1 MRENF
6 KLIVKSVILLTTIA
20 VLGRRTMAKMKAAD
34 AAVLV
39 LEREGISVAFG
50 VPGAAINPL
59 YSALRKHGGIRHILA
74 RHVEGASHM
83 ADGYTR
89 ARAGNI
95 GVCIGTSGPAGTD
108 MITGLYTAAADSVP
122 ILCITGQAPRAK
134 LYKEDF
140 QAVDIET
147 IAKAVTKWAICV
159 REPALVPMVF
169 QQAFHVMR
177 SGRPGPVHIDLP
189 IDVQMAEIEFDIDA
203 YEPLAVYKPAASQRQ
218 AQRAMQ
224 MLNAAERPLIVAG
237 GGIINADASALLVEF
252 AELTGV
258 PVVPTLMGWGTIPD
272 DHDLMAG
279 MVGLQTSHRYG
290 NATFLESDFVFG
302 IGNRWA
308 NRHTGSVEVYTK
320 GRKFIHVD
328 IEPTQIGRVFGP
340 DLGIVSDAGAAL
352 RVFLKAAR
360 EMKAAGTLR
369 DRSEWAAQCLHRK
382 QNMLRKSH
390 FDAVPLKPQRVYQEM
405 NEILDRDTCYVS
417 TIGLSQIAGAQF
429 LHVYQPRN
437 WINCGQAGPLGWT
450 LPAALGVRAA
460 DPDRKIVALSGDYDF
475 QFMIEELAV
484 GAQHKLPYLH
494 VVVNNSYLG
503 LIRQAQRGF
512 QMDFE
517 VSLAFDNINTAPDGD
532 AVRGY
537 GVDHVAVA
545 EGLGCKAIRV
555 KSPNEF
561 KDAFARAHALM
572 AEHQVPVV
580 LEFILERV
588 TNIAMGTEVD
598 SVNEFEEILCLDPS
612 LSITKSQD
620 LGRIETK
627 APASSHDAFADKR

>member
-1 MRENF
+1 
-6 KLIVKSVILLTTIA
+6 
-20 VLGRRTMAKMKAAD
+20 MARMKAID
-34 AAVLV
+34 AAVRV
-39 LEREGISVAFG
+39 LEREGINTAFG

-59 YSALRKHGGIRHILA
+59 YAALKARGTIRHILA

-83 ADGYTR
+83 ADGYSR
-89 ARAGNI
+89 AKPGNI

-108 MITGLYTAAADSVP
+108 MITGLYTALADSIP

-147 IAKAVTKWAICV
+147 ISKGVTKWSVCV

-177 SGRPGPVHIDLP
+177 SGRPGPVLIDLP
-189 IDVQMAEIEFDIDA
+189 IDVQMAEIEFDDDT
-203 YEPLAVYKPAASQRQ
+203 YEKLPIHRPAASRRQ
-218 AQRAMQ
+218 AERAIA

-237 GGIINADASALLVEF
+237 GGIINADACGLLVAF

-258 PVVPTLMGWGTIPD
+258 PVIPTLMGWGSIPD
-272 DHDLMAG
+272 DHALMAG

-290 NATFLESDFVFG
+290 NATFLESDFVLG
-302 IGNRWA
+302 VGNRWA

-320 GRKFIHVD
+320 GRKFVHVD

-340 DLGIVSDAGAAL
+340 DFGIVSDAKAAL
-352 RVFLKAAR
+352 LMFIEVAH

-369 DRSEWAAQCLHRK
+369 DRSEWAGACAHRK
-382 QNMLRKSH
+382 AHMLRRSH
-390 FDAVPLKPQRVYQEM
+390 FDAVPLKPQRVYEEM
-405 NEILDRDTCYVS
+405 NQVFGRDTCYVT

-429 LHVYQPRN
+429 LRVYEPRN

-460 DPDRKIVALSGDYDF
+460 DPHKPIVALSGDYDF

-517 VSLAFDNINTAPDGD
+517 VSLAFDNINVEPDGD
-532 AVRGY
+532 APRGY

-561 KDAFARAHALM
+561 SDAFARAQALM
-572 AEHQVPVV
+572 EEHQVPVV
-580 LEFILERV
+580 LEFILEKV
-588 TNIAMGTEVD
+588 TNISMGTEVD
-598 SVNEFEEILCLDPS
+598 SVNEFEDILCLDPS
-612 LSITKSQD
+612 LSIRKSQD
-620 LGRIETK
+620 MGSTEPPKVLE
-627 APASSHDAFADKR
+627 PAAR

>member
-1 MRENF
+1 MP
-6 KLIVKSVILLTTIA
+6 
-20 VLGRRTMAKMKAAD
+20 KMKAVD

-39 LEREGISVAFG
+39 MAREGVSVAFG

-59 YSALRKHGGIRHILA
+59 YSALRRHGGIRHILA

-89 ARAGNI
+89 AKPGNI

-108 MITGLYTAAADSVP
+108 MITGLYAAQADSVP

-134 LYKEDF
+134 LHKEDF
-140 QAVDIET
+140 QAVDIES
-147 IAKAVTKWAICV
+147 IAKTVTKWSVCV
-159 REPALVPMVF
+159 REPALMPSVF

-177 SGRPGPVHIDLP
+177 SGRPGPVLIDLP
-189 IDVQMAEIEFDIDA
+189 VDVQMAEIEFDIDA
-203 YEPLAVYKPAASQRQ
+203 YESLPPYKPAATARQ
-218 AQRAMQ
+218 AERALA
-224 MLNAAERPLIVAG
+224 MLCTAERPLIVAG
-237 GGIINADASALLVEF
+237 GGVINADASALLTEF
-252 AELTGV
+252 AEVTGV
-258 PVVPTLMGWGTIPD
+258 PVIPTLMGWGCIPD

-308 NRHTGSVEVYTK
+308 NRHTGSVEVYTR
-320 GRKFIHVD
+320 GRRFIHVD

-352 RVFLKAAR
+352 REFIAAAR
-360 EMKAAGTLR
+360 EMKARGALPDWSG
-369 DRSEWAAQCLHRK
+369 WAAACLHRK
-382 QNMLRKSH
+382 QNMLRRSH
-390 FDAVPLKPQRVYQEM
+390 FDAVPLKPQRVYEEM
-405 NEILDRDTCYVS
+405 NQVFDRDTTYVT

-429 LHVYQPRN
+429 LHVYRPRN

-460 DPDRKIVALSGDYDF
+460 DPARRIVALSGDYDF
-475 QFMIEELAV
+475 QFMLEELAV

-503 LIRQAQRGF
+503 LIRQSQRGF

-517 VSLAFDNINTAPDGD
+517 VSLAFDNINAGPDGD
-532 AVRGY
+532 APPGY

-561 KDAFARAHALM
+561 KDAFARAERLM

-588 TNIAMGTEVD
+588 TNISMGAEVD
-598 SVNEFEEILCLDPS
+598 SVNEFEEILCLDPN
-612 LSITKSQD
+612 LSIGRGQD
-620 LGRIETK
+620 MGSEIPAKQLEPAGRG
-627 APASSHDAFADKR
+627 

>member
-1 MRENF
+1 MN
-6 KLIVKSVILLTTIA
+6 A
-20 VLGRRTMAKMKAAD
+20 VD

-39 LEREGISVAFG
+39 LEREGVSVAFG

-59 YSALRKHGGIRHILA
+59 YSALRKRGSIRHILA

-83 ADGYTR
+83 ADGYSR
-89 ARAGNI
+89 AKAGNV

-108 MITGLYTAAADSVP
+108 MITGLYAAAADSIP
-122 ILCITGQAPRAK
+122 ILCITGQAPRAR

-140 QAVDIET
+140 QAVDIES
-147 IAKAVTKWAICV
+147 IAKPVTKWAVTV

-177 SGRPGPVHIDLP
+177 SGRPGPVLIDLP
-189 IDVQMAEIEFDIDA
+189 IDVQMAEIEFDIET
-203 YEPLAVYKPAASQRQ
+203 YEPLPLYKPSATVKQ
-218 AQRAMQ
+218 ARRAIA
-224 MLNAAERPLIVAG
+224 MLNASERPLIVAG
-237 GGIINADASALLVEF
+237 GGVINADASALLVEF

-258 PVVPTLMGWGTIPD
+258 PVIPTLMGWGSIPD

-290 NATFLESDFVFG
+290 NATFLESDFVLG

-308 NRHTGSVEVYTK
+308 NRHTGSVDVYTK
-320 GRKFIHVD
+320 GRKFVHVD

-340 DLGIVSDAGAAL
+340 DFGIVSDAGAAL
-352 RVFLKAAR
+352 ELFVEAAR
-360 EMKAAGTLR
+360 ELEREGVLKDRGAWAG
-369 DRSEWAAQCLHRK
+369 QCLHRK
-382 QNMLRKSH
+382 RNMLRKSH
-390 FDAVPLKPQRVYQEM
+390 FDHVPLKPQRVYEEM
-405 NEILDRDTCYVS
+405 NENLDRDTCFVT

-429 LHVYQPRN
+429 LHVYNPRN

-460 DPDRKIVALSGDYDF
+460 DPKRKIVALSGDYDF

-517 VSLAFDNINTAPDGD
+517 VSLAFENINAEPGGD
-532 AVRGY
+532 AVPGY

-561 KDAFARAHALM
+561 KDAFARAHKLM
-572 AEHQVPVV
+572 EEHQVPVV

-588 TNIAMGTEVD
+588 TNVAMGTEING
-598 SVNEFEEILCLDPS
+598 VNEFEEILCLDPS
-612 LSITKSQD
+612 LSIRKSQD
-620 LGRIETK
+620 MSPAEPAK
-627 APASSHDAFADKR
+627 APQLDAFAERR

>member
-1 MRENF
+1 
-6 KLIVKSVILLTTIA
+6 
-20 VLGRRTMAKMKAAD
+20 MAKMKAIE

-39 LEREGISVAFG
+39 MEREGISVAFG

-59 YSALRKHGGIRHILA
+59 YAALRKAGTIRHILA

-83 ADGYTR
+83 ADGYSR
-89 ARAGNI
+89 AKAGNI

-108 MITGLYTAAADSVP
+108 MITGLYTAQADSIP

-147 IAKAVTKWAICV
+147 IAKAVTKWSVCV
-159 REPALVPMVF
+159 REPALLPMVF

-177 SGRPGPVHIDLP
+177 SGRPGPVLIDMP
-189 IDVQMAEIEFDIDA
+189 IDVQMAEIEFDIDT
-203 YEPLAVYKPAASQRQ
+203 YEPLPAYKPAASRRQ
-218 AQRAMQ
+218 AERAIA
-224 MLNAAERPLIVAG
+224 MLNASARPLIVAG
-237 GGIINADASALLVEF
+237 GGIINADASDKLVEF
-252 AELTGV
+252 AELVGV
-258 PVVPTLMGWGTIPD
+258 PVIPTLMGWGVIPD
-272 DHDLMAG
+272 DHRLMAG

-290 NATFLESDFVFG
+290 NATFLESDFVLG

-308 NRHTGSVEVYTK
+308 NRHTGSVDVYTK
-320 GRKFIHVD
+320 GRKFVHVD

-340 DLGIVSDAGAAL
+340 DFGIVSDAGAAL
-352 RVFLKAAR
+352 AMFIEVAR
-360 EMKAAGTLR
+360 EMQAAGTLP
-369 DRSEWAAQCLHRK
+369 DRSGWVASCEHRK
-382 QNMLRKSH
+382 SSMLRRSH

-405 NEILDRDTCYVS
+405 NEVMDRDTCYVT

-429 LHVYQPRN
+429 LKVYSPRN

-460 DPDRKIVALSGDYDF
+460 DPDKKIVALSGDYDF
-475 QFMIEELAV
+475 QFMLEELAV

-503 LIRQAQRGF
+503 LIRQSQRGF
-512 QMDFE
+512 EMDFE
-517 VSLAFDNINTAPDGD
+517 VSLAFDNINADPAGD
-532 AVRGY
+532 SVPGY

-545 EGLGCKAIRV
+545 EGLGCKAIRA

-561 KDAFARAHALM
+561 KDAFARAEALM
-572 AEHQVPVV
+572 AEFQVPVV

-588 TNIAMGTEVD
+588 TNISMGTEVD
-598 SVNEFEEILCLDPS
+598 SVNEFEDILCLDPS
-612 LSITKSQD
+612 LSIRKSQD
-620 LGRIETK
+620 LGEVTQ
-627 APASSHDAFADKR
+627 PARVPAE